1 MLTCQQAKVAYKH
14 VLEVVFQLNDND
26 PLYKALD
33 TRGYDDVRQLLTM
46 SVKDIDVLTYPDSRA
61 PMYLFLPL
69 VRFGFT
75 S

>member
-46 SVKDIDVLTYPDSRA
+46 SAEDIDVLHQCTSSFLWQGLDSH
-61 PMYLFLPL
+61 PEGLS
-69 VRFGFT
+69 FT
-75 S
+75 